1 MKTKQR
7 FPRSM
12 FVPCPCSFN
21 TKQSNLEFELR
32 VQEFIELV
40 RIGQKLPAIT
50 YFRKHL
56 VPFEKT
62 HRDQIQRAAAL
73 LAFPPDTEVQPYKVF
88 HPLNLS
94 NLEGY
99 VCSGE
104 LATTR

>member
-1 MKTKQR
+1 
-7 FPRSM
+7 
-12 FVPCPCSFN
+12 
-21 TKQSNLEFELR
+21 

-40 RIGQKLPAIT
+40 RVGQKLPAIT

-88 HPLNLS
+88 LPLYIIS

-99 VCSGE
+99 VCPGK
-104 LATTR
+104 LATAR